1 MSGQPHDTSKQ
12 ATRIIIESGMIY
24 TTMTIAIFCLFVTAH
39 VHVYAMIDIVR
50 PNLFLKAVLLPL
62 TDCLAACANYWDRL
76 QSRYH
81 SQPPTN

>member
-50 PNLFLKAVLLPL
+50 PNLF
-62 TDCLAACANYWDRL
+62 
-76 QSRYH
+76 
-81 SQPPTN
+81 